1 MDKKILKIANEFY
14 DMKDFAYTRLNPSQL
29 TAASKAFNP
38 LDIKTGK
45 IPAYDIVRMMSTAN
59 YLWWAAKILLNI
71 TLSPMQALVLEEL
84 WTRPFPMLIGSR
96 GFSKCITKDTMC
108 VTENGIIDFE
118 EFLELDKNQL
128 LPLTHYKT
136 VTNFYGENGW
146 NKTDYAF
153 YNGKTPTIKII
164 NNLGISLEG
173 TNNHPIRTL
182 RNNKIE
188 WVNLEDL
195 KIGDIVPISR
205 KVIKL
210 KNKHKDIN
218 EDIAWWLGAI
228 VGDGMVSQESKILF
242 TNTDKELVDKWCE
255 IGQKFFNKK
264 PGFIAPFNYV
274 FYGKQIS
281 KDINNYYG
289 LYNKKAHDKNIPRI
303 IRESGSKNLAAFI
316 RGLMDT
322 DGHVAKNLIGYSS
335 VSEKLIKQ
343 VQQVLLC
350 FGIISRISENY
361 TVCNNKRFKSYK
373 LYICD
378 GESIKNYAKYIGFV
392 CKRKVLKLN
401 HLLSKK
407 SNPNKGNIPKVLI
420 NDLIFK
426 LEKRRKEE
434 KRFFSKKA
442 CSYKSKLVSQSRL
455 STYDISNKTL
465 KKILK
470 IYDFAKD
477 SNEYIELEKIYNSNY
492 YYSTIENIEK
502 SENDTYDV
510 HIPNDHSFLSNGYIS
525 HNTFLLSLYVML
537 KLRLVPG
544 SKIVVCGA
552 AYRQSKFVF
561 QEANKMWDAGDVY
574 RSTCGRND
582 GPHTFQDK
590 CSFFIGKSEAHFVPV
605 GDGQTIRGL
614 RAHTVIMD
622 EFGSVNPEIYEVVI
636 SGFGAVAKNPIE
648 NMNLFFK
655 REYMIKEGTWTA
667 EMEENFASK
676 GGNQS
681 ILSGTCTYDFEH
693 FARYW
698 KVYKTIIESRGDMK
712 KLEGIM
718 GEDEIHKLNWKD
730 YSIVRI
736 PYELIPPGIMDA
748 NTVARARASMTNDAY
763 NREYGAVFSK
773 DSAGF
778 IKSSLIRSCVANSK
792 NSITINDKKIIY
804 TAKINGDKNLK
815 YVLGVDPASEVD
827 NMAIT
832 VLELHEDH
840 TRIVNCWTINRKKH
854 QQKVLAG
861 IVKENDYFQYCV
873 QKIRDLMSVFPCAG
887 IYMDAQG
894 GGRTLEQALATPR
907 DGSISIYPIIEE
919 GNPQITDDLPGL
931 HILTMCQFVNQKW
944 VQEANHGL
952 KYDLEQKLLLFPDFD
967 SVTLAIAHQEDKKK
981 IEDSGIKY
989 SDIEEKIGLY
999 DTLEDCMFEIE
1010 ELKSE
1015 LSSIVHTKTPTGS
1028 ERWDTPETKV
1038 GTGKKSRMRKDRY
1051 SSLVMANMG
1060 ARQTGR
1066 IMVVPPT
1073 YNILGFLSG
1082 TQNHKSINNNQKL
1095 YASGPLAN
1103 ISPNFYGRPKR

>member
-1 MDKKILKIANEFY
+1 MDRMDKKILKIANEIY
-14 DMKDFAYTRLNPSQL
+14 DMKDFAYTRLNSNQL
-29 TAASKAFNP
+29 ISASKSFNP
-38 LDIKTGK
+38 LDIKTSK
-45 IPAYDIVRMMSTAN
+45 IPAYDVVRLMSTSN

-84 WTRPFPMLIGSR
+84 WKRPFPMLIGSR
-96 GFSKCITKDTMC
+96 GFSK
-108 VTENGIIDFE
+108 
-118 EFLELDKNQL
+118 
-128 LPLTHYKT
+128 
-136 VTNFYGENGW
+136 
-146 NKTDYAF
+146 
-153 YNGKTPTIKII
+153 
-164 NNLGISLEG
+164 
-173 TNNHPIRTL
+173 
-182 RNNKIE
+182 
-188 WVNLEDL
+188 
-195 KIGDIVPISR
+195 
-205 KVIKL
+205 
-210 KNKHKDIN
+210 
-218 EDIAWWLGAI
+218 
-228 VGDGMVSQESKILF
+228 
-242 TNTDKELVDKWCE
+242 
-255 IGQKFFNKK
+255 
-264 PGFIAPFNYV
+264 
-274 FYGKQIS
+274 
-281 KDINNYYG
+281 
-289 LYNKKAHDKNIPRI
+289 
-303 IRESGSKNLAAFI
+303 
-316 RGLMDT
+316 
-322 DGHVAKNLIGYSS
+322 
-335 VSEKLIKQ
+335 
-343 VQQVLLC
+343 
-350 FGIISRISENY
+350 
-361 TVCNNKRFKSYK
+361 
-373 LYICD
+373 
-378 GESIKNYAKYIGFV
+378 
-392 CKRKVLKLN
+392 
-401 HLLSKK
+401 
-407 SNPNKGNIPKVLI
+407 
-420 NDLIFK
+420 
-426 LEKRRKEE
+426 
-434 KRFFSKKA
+434 
-442 CSYKSKLVSQSRL
+442 
-455 STYDISNKTL
+455 
-465 KKILK
+465 
-470 IYDFAKD
+470 
-477 SNEYIELEKIYNSNY
+477 
-492 YYSTIENIEK
+492 
-502 SENDTYDV
+502 
-510 HIPNDHSFLSNGYIS
+510 
-525 HNTFLLSLYVML
+525 TFLLSLYVML

-698 KVYKTIIESRGDMK
+698 KVYKTIIESRGDFK
-712 KLEGIM
+712 KLEGII
-718 GEDEIHKLNWKD
+718 GEEEIHKLNWKD

-748 NTVARARASMTNDAY
+748 STVARARASMTSDAY

-778 IKSSLIRSCVANSK
+778 IRSSLIRSCVANNK
-792 NSITINDKKIIY
+792 NGIIINGKKILYAARIV
-804 TAKINGDKNLK
+804 GDKNLK
-815 YVLGVDPASEVD
+815 YVFGVDPASEVD

-861 IVKENDYFQYCV
+861 VVKENDYFQYCV
-873 QKIRDLMSVFPCAG
+873 QKIRDLMNVFPCAG

-907 DGSISIYPIIEE
+907 DGSTPIYQVIDED
-919 GNPQITDDLPGL
+919 NPQMTDDLPGL
-931 HILTMCQFVNQKW
+931 HILTMCQFANQKW

-1015 LSSIVHTKTPTGS
+1015 LASIAHTKTPTGS
-1028 ERWDTPETKV
+1028 ERWDTPETKI
-1038 GTGKKSRMRKDRY
+1038 GTGKKARMRKDRY

-1066 IMVVPPT
+1066 ITIAPPS

-1082 TQNHKSINNNQKL
+1082 TQNHKPINKNQKL
-1095 YASGPLAN
+1095 YASGPLTD
-1103 ISPNFYGRPKR
+1103 ISPDFYGRIRR